1 MLSAFCSVWSL
12 LCALGDVCNIGWD
25 EGEKE
30 YKEMLIKS
38 KLQNLDWNINSLS
51 PTTNVFIGPDSLLLF
66 IFEVLDA
73 LVWLLAPFIPTC
85 RLILWTRAFFRV
97 WTHMLS
103 YCHKLD
109 VAVMKG

>member
-38 KLQNLDWNINSLS
+38 NLQNLDWNINSL
-51 PTTNVFIGPDSLLLF
+51 PYD
-66 IFEVLDA
+66 
-73 LVWLLAPFIPTC
+73 
-85 RLILWTRAFFRV
+85 
-97 WTHMLS
+97 
-103 YCHKLD
+103 
-109 VAVMKG
+109 